1 MLPGV
6 LSYEMYCIYD
16 GGTENL
22 ILKGKSLQVIIQFVY
37 LGGFLSFIVIYLG
50 YFGWLRF
57 YYVLGLGFNYN

>member
-6 LSYEMYCIYD
+6 LSYEIYCIYH

-22 ILKGKSLQVIIQFVY
+22 ILKGKSLQVIIQFFN
-37 LGGFLSFIVIYLG
+37 LGGFLSFVVIYLG